1 MIRATILRRWAST
14 IRTKDRA
21 AYVKYVRST
30 GGDDDS
36 GTPGNLGFQMLLR
49 DVPIGLT
56 EVETLSWWA
65 SVEAIIAFAGEDYD
79 KARYYTEDDQ
89 FLLAKPAFVTHFEV
103 IVDDLRGA

>member
-30 GGDDDS
+30 GGDDYS

-49 DVPIGLT
+49 DVPNGIT

-65 SVEAIIAFAGEDYD
+65 SVEAIIAFAGEDYE
-79 KARYYTEDDQ
+79 KARYYPEDDQ